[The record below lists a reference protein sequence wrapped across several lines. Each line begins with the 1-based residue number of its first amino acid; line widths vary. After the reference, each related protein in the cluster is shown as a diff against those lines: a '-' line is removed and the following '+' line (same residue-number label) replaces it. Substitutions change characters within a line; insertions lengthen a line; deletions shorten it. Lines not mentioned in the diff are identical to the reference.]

1 MKNFIKYILIVAS
14 NIMLWKMC
22 IVMFDGDVTFPII
35 ISFFSILYICD
46 KIFNIIKTYW
56 QLQKTML

>member
-22 IVMFDGDVTFPII
+22 IMMFDGDVTFPII

-46 KIFNIIKTYW
+46 KIFNIIKTY
-56 QLQKTML
+56 